1 MYYSTAP
8 LYLPLCVS
16 VSSRYTLH
24 QGRVSRSLTTKS
36 YCVLGTA
43 TACLRDIGQAPHEKT
58 EESLRGMNKYKQVFR
73 LRVVHLMSVF
83 LFLYVGVE
91 VSIGGWI
98 VTFIINER
106 SGGRNSGYVSS
117 GFWGGLT
124 LGRVALLPL
133 NKKVNVFVHLSHA

>member
-1 MYYSTAP
+1 MHTHRPRVYS
-8 LYLPLCVS
+8 
-16 VSSRYTLH
+16 
-24 QGRVSRSLTTKS
+24 SLTKKRF
-36 YCVLGTA
+36 VHWTA
-43 TACLRDIGQAPHEKT
+43 TACLKDIGQAPHEKT

-73 LRVVHLMSVF
+73 LRVVHLMSFF

-98 VTFIINER
+98 VTFVINER

-133 NKKVNVFVHLSHA
+133 NKKVSALLVFGVLEFGRAEKSCL